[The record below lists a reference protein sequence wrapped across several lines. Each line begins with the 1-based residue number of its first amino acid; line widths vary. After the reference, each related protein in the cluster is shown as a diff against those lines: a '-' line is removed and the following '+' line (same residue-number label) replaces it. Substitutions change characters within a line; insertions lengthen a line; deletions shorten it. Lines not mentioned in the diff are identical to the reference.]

1 MSKHAAK
8 SSTEAPAV
16 HCSFTEM
23 VPLENITPNPR
34 NPNTHPEKQIA
45 LLARIIN
52 SQGWRAP
59 ITVSKLSGYIVRGH
73 ARYAAAVALKL
84 AAAPVDFQ
92 DYPDAAAEQADM
104 IADNRLAE
112 LAAIDRATLKDLLSE
127 LDTGA
132 FDMAL
137 TGYDDGALETL
148 MTASAP
154 QSPDTGI
161 PGMVVQYNIVWDDEE
176 QQQRFFDFLKRLKGI
191 HPEAETIA
199 ARLDAHMRDFMK

>member
-1 MSKHAAK
+1 MTKQPPK
-8 SSTEAPAV
+8 SPEEVPAV
-16 HCSFTEM
+16 HCSFTEL
-23 VPLENITPNPR
+23 VPLENIKPNPR

-59 ITVSKLSGYIVRGH
+59 ITVSRQSGYIVRGH

-84 AAAPVDFQ
+84 PAAPVDFQ
-92 DYPDAAAEQADM
+92 EYVDEASEQADM

-112 LAAIDRATLKDLLSE
+112 LAQIDRATLKDLLSE

-132 FDMAL
+132 FDMSL
-137 TGYDDGALETL
+137 TGFDDDALEAL

-161 PGMVVQYNIVWDDEE
+161 PGMVVQYNIVWDDEA
-176 QQQRFFDFLKRLKGI
+176 QQQRFFDFLKLLKGI